1 MFARHAK
8 ELQAFWREKK
18 EQGRQALL
26 QKLCRPFSRYL
37 DLILIGGRR
46 CLLRVRVPPET
57 WTTSRP
63 RDRTEGALLD
73 QIVQLVTIFGNDCS
87 NFEHL
92 RKRLEIDQGV
102 AIGIRTRG
110 IIVRIWAVGFVASF
124 KQQDRE

>member
-1 MFARHAK
+1 MLAVRADVRTAGERVAGFLAR
-8 ELQAFWREKK
+8 KK

-46 CLLRVRVPPET
+46 CLMRVRVPPET

-63 RDRTEGALLD
+63 RDRTEGALVD
-73 QIVQLVTIFGNDCS
+73 QIVQLVTILGNDCS

-92 RKRLEIDQGV
+92 PKRLEIDQCA
-102 AIGIRTRG
+102 AICMQME
-110 IIVRIWAVGFVASF
+110 V
-124 KQQDRE
+124 K